1 MIDPEFFGERGQH
14 RVELLTLAIGLTIA
28 VVLLVVRGWPDAAGM
43 AAGTVAAWLN
53 FRWMRR
59 FVGHVARISLA
70 QAGTA
75 SPKMPKGI
83 FWKLIGR
90 YALLGL
96 VLYVILLRFYWPVVA
111 FLCGLLTLVAA
122 VLLEV
127 FGELVLTARRSMLT

>member
-1 MIDPEFFGERGQH
+1 MIDPEFFGQRGQR
-14 RVELLTLAIGLTIA
+14 RVELLTLAIGLAIA
-28 VVLLVVRGWPDAAGM
+28 VVLLVVRGWADAAGM
-43 AAGTVAAWLN
+43 AAGAVAAWLN

-59 FVGHVARISLA
+59 FVGHVAQISLA
-70 QAGTA
+70 QAGEEK
-75 SPKMPKGI
+75 PKMPKGI

-96 VLYVILLRFYWPVVA
+96 TLYVILLRFYWPVVA

-127 FGELVLTARRSMLT
+127 FGELVLRARRSMLT